1 MIRKKSHIGWVYLA
15 ALMCLFLATFWG
27 TVVTERNNAKQK
39 QQGAANTEESPSA
52 LSQPN
57 SLSRIVTSPRRL
69 YPYSVIPG
77 GVENTQELRSALAHD
92 PIAAAHYAG
101 FDLSQTHVVRLAQ
114 DEEMYVS
121 YRLNN
126 RIYWTNK
133 RLKLLKGEAL
143 ITDGKNTAR
152 TRCGNRLSSTAEAP
166 TAAKQPFDMTL
177 DPSPLP
183 DMASARPMILPMA
196 LPFPASSSLM
206 ATNPGSEGGAFM
218 PPSFPIAS
226 GGIPSGGT
234 LIPPTTPTTPPVST
248 PEPNTLAM
256 TAAGITLFLGSGWFG
271 YFRRRTRT

>member
-1 MIRKKSHIGWVYLA
+1 MSTRPGGPDSHFGAVA
-15 ALMCLFLATFWG
+15 GSRPLF
-27 TVVTERNNAKQK
+27 
-39 QQGAANTEESPSA
+39 
-52 LSQPN
+52 
-57 SLSRIVTSPRRL
+57 
-69 YPYSVIPG
+69 PYSVIPG
-77 GVENTQELRSALAHD
+77 GVASAQELRNALAHD

-101 FDLSQTHVVRLAQ
+101 FDVSQTHVERLAS

-121 YRLNN
+121 YRLND
-126 RIYWTNK
+126 RIYWTRK
-133 RLKLLKGEAL
+133 RLKLLKGESV
-143 ITDGKNTAR
+143 ITDGKNVAR
-152 TRCGNRLSSTAEAP
+152 TRCGNRLSAVAAEP
-166 TAAKQPFDMTL
+166 IAAKQPLDMTL

-206 ATNPGSEGGAFM
+206 ATSPGSEGGTFM

-234 LIPPTTPTTPPVST
+234 LIPPTTPTTPPVAT
-248 PEPNTLAM
+248 PEPDTLEM